1 MTGTLAFL
9 SSAVR
14 FPTSS
19 SPTIRARR
27 NPTIVAF
34 ASASTVDARKAA
46 NLYEVLRI
54 EKTAS
59 LTEIKTAYR
68 NLAKRFH
75 PDAGSDGRDFM
86 EIHEAYSTLS
96 DPTSRSLYD
105 RSIGSAGRFR
115 FAPSENCFQTRRKRN
130 GRFRFL
136 AWISGCGVN
145 MMVES
150 N

>member
-1 MTGTLAFL
+1 MTGTLAFP

-19 SPTIRARR
+19 SRTIRSSRR
-27 NPTIVAF
+27 KPTIVAF
-34 ASASTVDARKAA
+34 ASTVDSRKAA

-59 LTEIKTAYR
+59 QTEIKTAYR

-96 DPTSRSLYD
+96 DPTARSLYD

-115 FAPSENCFQTRRKRN
+115 FAASENRFQTRR
-130 GRFRFL
+130 
-136 AWISGCGVN
+136 WETDQCW
-145 MMVES
+145 
-150 N
+150 